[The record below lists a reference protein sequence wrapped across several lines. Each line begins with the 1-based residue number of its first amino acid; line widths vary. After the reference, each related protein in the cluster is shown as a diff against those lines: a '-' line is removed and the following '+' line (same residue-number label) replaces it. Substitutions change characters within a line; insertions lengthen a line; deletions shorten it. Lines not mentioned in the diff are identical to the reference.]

1 MRWVRLHPYNISQKV
16 QIVVEH
22 FRELVAPLLDGK
34 AKAMVVVGSRVEAVR
49 WQLAINKY
57 VKENGYAIKTLVA
70 FSGEV
75 NDKESGPEPFK
86 ETGTILNPNLK
97 GRDIRKAFK
106 GDEYQILL
114 VANKFQTGFDQPL
127 LCGMYVDKRLAG
139 IQAVQTL
146 SRLNRCHP
154 GKDTTYVLDFVN
166 DSQEVLEAFKTYY
179 TTATLEDVTDRN
191 IVLTLR
197 TKLDGYGFY
206 DEPEIQ
212 RVVAVE
218 LDPNAKQKQLEA
230 AIAPVADRL
239 LKQFAAAKEA
249 AREANAKKDQNA
261 LAKAK
266 DEMNTLVL
274 FRADMA
280 TYQRV
285 YTFLSQIF
293 DYGNTD
299 FEKRSI
305 FFKYLLRLLKFGRER
320 EGVDLSQVALTH
332 HNLRNKGRQAMNLKD
347 GEGPELSPLTEAG
360 SGQVRDEKKAFL
372 KEIIEKVNDLFKG
385 DLTENDKLVYV
396 NNVIMGKL
404 LESETLAK
412 QAANNTKQQFANSP
426 DLSKELI
433 NAIINA
439 LDAHTE
445 MSTQALDSKE
455 VQNGLK
461 EILLG
466 PAKLYEKLRETG
478 TEPPATAS

>member
-1 MRWVRLHPYNISQKV
+1 
-16 QIVVEH
+16 
-22 FRELVAPLLDGK
+22 
-34 AKAMVVVGSRVEAVR
+34 
-49 WQLAINKY
+49 
-57 VKENGYAIKTLVA
+57 
-70 FSGEV
+70 
-75 NDKESGPEPFK
+75 
-86 ETGTILNPNLK
+86 
-97 GRDIRKAFK
+97 
-106 GDEYQILL
+106 
-114 VANKFQTGFDQPL
+114 
-127 LCGMYVDKRLAG
+127 MYVDKRLAG

-166 DSQEVLEAFKTYY
+166 DSRDVLDAFKTYY
-179 TTATLEDVTDRN
+179 TTATLEDATDPN

-206 DEPEIQ
+206 DEPEIE
-212 RVVAVE
+212 RVVAIE
-218 LDPNAKQKQLEA
+218 LNPQSKQKQLEA

-239 LKQFAAAKEA
+239 VKQYAAAKEA
-249 AREANAKKDQNA
+249 VREAEAKKDENA
-261 LAKAK
+261 VAKAK
-266 DEMNTLVL
+266 DRMNALLL

-299 FEKRSI
+299 FEKRFI

-320 EGVDLSQVALTH
+320 EGVDLSQVVLTH
-332 HNLRNKGRQAMNLKD
+332 HRLKNKGKQKMKLKGD
-347 GEGPELSPLTEAG
+347 TYPELSPLTEAG
-360 SGQVRDEKKAFL
+360 SGMVREDKKAYL
-372 KEIIEKVNDLFKG
+372 IEIIERVNDLFKG

-412 QAANNTKQQFANSP
+412 QAVNNTKEQFANSP
-426 DLSKELI
+426 DLNSELV

-445 MSTQALDSKE
+445 MSSQALDSKE
-455 VQNGLK
+455 VQKGLK
-461 EILLG
+461 DILLG
-466 PAKLYEKLRETG
+466 PAKLYEKLRDSVS
-478 TEPPATAS
+478 A